1 MAFTSKKAAE
11 ASMEDSCAAQG
22 NPPQVSTKNGLHRS
36 LSNRQV
42 QLICIGGAIG
52 TSLFIRIGNG
62 LAFGGPASLLIAYI
76 MYSSVLALI
85 SNCLAEMTVAY
96 PVSGGFIRQAGHWVD
111 DALGF
116 MAGWNYFLYEALL
129 IPVEVTA
136 ICLVLSFWN
145 ENSKD
150 SGPTAAICI
159 ACTVVFVLLNTVGV
173 KVFGEAE
180 FWLSSGKVI
189 LILSLLMFTFIT
201 MVGGNPA
208 GDAYGFRYWNEPGAF
223 AAYLSTGSIGRFE
236 GFLACLWNASFA
248 VVGPEYISI
257 VAAEVYRP
265 RRSLRS
271 AFKTVYARFGLFFIG
286 TALSVGIVIPYN
298 NSTLQAIAAG
308 ELSSSSAAATP
319 WVIAMENLGIR
330 IFPHIVNLLLFT
342 CLFSAGNTYT
352 FCAIRNL
359 YALALEGR
367 AHRIFAKTTSNGTP
381 IFACMVVTIFPLLS
395 LMQVGSTSAE
405 VLNWLISL
413 ITAGGVVNYIVIT
426 ITYICFYRACL
437 VQGVKRSELPYFAW
451 YQPWCAYVGLASMLM
466 IIFFYGYSSFRP
478 WDVGI
483 FFQHYTMVIL
493 DPILFIVWKLLKRT
507 KWLKP
512 HEVDLVWEKPEI
524 DEYEAELPPYT
535 GGTWNSLL
543 RFCRL
548 RK

>member
-11 ASMEDSCAAQG
+11 ASIEDNCAAQG
-22 NPPQVSTKNGLHRS
+22 HPPQVSTKNGLHRS

-116 MAGWNYFLYEALL
+116 MAGWNYL
-129 IPVEVTA
+129 
-136 ICLVLSFWN
+136 
-145 ENSKD
+145 
-150 SGPTAAICI
+150 
-159 ACTVVFVLLNTVGV
+159 LLNTVGV

-201 MVGGNPA
+201 MVGGNPN

-405 VLNWLISL
+405 VLNWLVSL

-451 YQPWCAYVGLASMLM
+451 YQPWCAYIGLAWMLM
-466 IIFFYGYSSFRP
+466 IILFYGYSSFRP

-512 HEVDLVWEKPEI
+512 YEVDLVWEKPEI

-535 GGTWNSLL
+535 GGTWNSIL

>member
-1 MAFTSKKAAE
+1 
-11 ASMEDSCAAQG
+11 
-22 NPPQVSTKNGLHRS
+22 
-36 LSNRQV
+36 
-42 QLICIGGAIG
+42 
-52 TSLFIRIGNG
+52 
-62 LAFGGPASLLIAYI
+62 

-96 PVSGGFIRQAGHWVD
+96 PVSGGFIRQAVHWVD

-116 MAGWNYFLYEALL
+116 MAGWNYL
-129 IPVEVTA
+129 
-136 ICLVLSFWN
+136 
-145 ENSKD
+145 
-150 SGPTAAICI
+150 
-159 ACTVVFVLLNTVGV
+159 LLNTVGV
-173 KVFGEAE
+173 KIFGEAE

-201 MVGGNPA
+201 MVGGNPT
-208 GDAYGFRYWNEPGAF
+208 GDAYGFRYWNDPGAF
-223 AAYLSTGSIGRFE
+223 AAYLSTGSIGLFE

-265 RRSLRS
+265 RRSFKS
-271 AFKTVYARFGLFFIG
+271 AFKTVYARFGLFSLCG
-286 TALSVGIVIPYN
+286 
-298 NSTLQAIAAG
+298 
-308 ELSSSSAAATP
+308 
-319 WVIAMENLGIR
+319 
-330 IFPHIVNLLLFT
+330 LLFT

-359 YALALEGR
+359 YSLALEGR
-367 AHRIFAKTTSNGTP
+367 AHRIFAKTTRNGTP
-381 IFACMVVTIFPLLS
+381 IYACMVVTIFPLLS

-405 VLNWLISL
+405 VLNWLVSL

-426 ITYICFYRACL
+426 TTYICFYRACL

-451 YQPWCAYVGLASMLM
+451 YQPWCAYIGLAWMLF

-524 DEYEAELPPYT
+524 DEYEEELPPYT